1 MRGTKLFVG
10 ALATVLLARVP
21 VAAQQIPPPPPEN
34 HYDPIPGPYFVG
46 PADIETASGS
56 ELLDRIAEGWVGPRL
71 SAFSLCVHP
80 GTTPPGNDASWIV
93 LNRVAAELHRRGA
106 EIVLIEPF
114 YRCPGLPPPKLEGHT
129 VIEIRGL
136 LRPRPIR

>member
-1 MRGTKLFVG
+1 MLIGG
-10 ALATVLLARVP
+10 ALAMVLLAHLP
-21 VAAQQIPPPPPEN
+21 VAAQQIPPAPPEN

-46 PADIETASGS
+46 PAEIETASGS
-56 ELLDRIAEGWVGPRL
+56 ELLDRIVEGWAGPRL

-93 LNRVAAELHRRGA
+93 LNRVATELHRRGA

-114 YRCPGLPPPKLEGHT
+114 YRCPGPPTPKLDDHT

-136 LRPRPIR
+136 LRPRLIR